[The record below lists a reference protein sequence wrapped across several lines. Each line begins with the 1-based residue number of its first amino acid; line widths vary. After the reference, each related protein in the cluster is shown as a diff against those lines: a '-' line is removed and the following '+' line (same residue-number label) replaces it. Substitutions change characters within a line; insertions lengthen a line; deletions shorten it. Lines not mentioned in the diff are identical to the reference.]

1 MKTYKIEVVR
11 VMRDFDTI
19 EVKAQCPQEA
29 KELAKKIAKEKG
41 SWDQYQKP
49 SYQTEIIN
57 D

>member
-11 VMRDFDTI
+11 ITRDFDI
-19 EVKAQCPQEA
+19 VEVKAQCLQEA
-29 KELAKKIAKEKG
+29 KELAKKLAKEKG
-41 SWDQYQKP
+41 SWDELQKP